1 VTDASGAADGF
12 GLMIRLLPSQ
22 VVLGVIGEV
31 DMVTAPDLKCLLGA
45 LIDRGH
51 TDVVLDLANLDF
63 LDSSGLQAIE
73 DTAARLRPSRGV
85 LRIRSPSARTRWL
98 LDLSEVSGLV
108 EFEPSDPD
116 LVPLGSEHQAG
127 DNATIVSAAAHRT
140 ADVGWATV
148 MPAGHDVADAALE
161 LVTALAQA
169 TVGGADGASVSL
181 ARHGQMGTVAATD
194 DTVAQMDRDQYA
206 TGQGPC
212 LAAAGEGHR
221 FHVESVAEEARWP
234 DFVPRARAG
243 GIGSILSTPLM
254 ATAGRSVG
262 ALNIYSRTERAFGP
276 PEQELAALF
285 ASQASRIVASEGVAA
300 EQATRLQAAL
310 RVRELIAQA
319 QGVVMARQ
327 GVSAE
332 AASAS
337 LLRSSRQ
344 AHISLRRQATEI
356 TASTQRQIPLTRSEP

>member
-1 VTDASGAADGF
+1 
-12 GLMIRLLPSQ
+12 MIRLLPNQ
-22 VVLGVIGEV
+22 VVVGVIGEV
-31 DMVTAPDLKCLLGA
+31 DMATAPDLGCQLDA
-45 LIDRGH
+45 LVDRGH

-63 LDSSGLQAIE
+63 LDSSGLHAIE
-73 DTAARLRPSRGV
+73 DTAARLRPAGGV
-85 LRIRSPSARTRWL
+85 LLIRSPSARTRWL
-98 LDLSEVSGLV
+98 LDVSEVSRLV
-108 EFEPSDPD
+108 EFEPSDPE
-116 LVPLGSEHQAG
+116 LVALGSEHQAG
-127 DNATIVSAAAHRT
+127 DSATIVSAAAGQT
-140 ADVGWATV
+140 AAVGWATSL
-148 MPAGHDVADAALE
+148 PTGHDVVDAALE

-169 TVGGADGASVSL
+169 TVGGADGASVSI
-181 ARHGQMGTVAATD
+181 ARHGRMGTVAATD

-221 FHVESVAEEARWP
+221 FHVESVADDARWP

-254 ATAGRSVG
+254 AAAGRSVG

-285 ASQASRIVASEGVAA
+285 ATQASRILDSAGVAA

-327 GVSAE
+327 GVSAA
-332 AASAS
+332 AASAT

-356 TASTQRQIPLTRSEP
+356 TASTQRQVPLTGSEA

>member
-1 VTDASGAADGF
+1 
-12 GLMIRLLPSQ
+12 
-22 VVLGVIGEV
+22 
-31 DMVTAPDLKCLLGA
+31 
-45 LIDRGH
+45 
-51 TDVVLDLANLDF
+51 
-63 LDSSGLQAIE
+63 
-73 DTAARLRPSRGV
+73 V

-98 LDLSEVSGLV
+98 LDLCEVSGLV

-116 LVPLGSEHQAG
+116 LVPLGAEQQAG
-127 DNATIVSAAAHRT
+127 DNVTIESAGADQA
-140 ADVGWATV
+140 ADVGWATAL
-148 MPAGHDVADAALE
+148 PAGRDVVDAALE

-181 ARHGQMGTVAATD
+181 ASRGRMGTVAATD
-194 DTVAQMDRDQYA
+194 DTIAQMDRDQYS

-212 LAAAGEGHR
+212 LAAAGEGHW
-221 FHVESVAEEARWP
+221 FHVESVAEEGRWP

-254 ATAGRSVG
+254 ATGGHSVG

-285 ASQASRIVASEGVAA
+285 ATQASRIVASAAVAD

-310 RVRELIAQA
+310 RVRQLIAQA

-332 AASAS
+332 VASAT

-344 AHISLRRQATEI
+344 AHIRLRRQATEI
-356 TASTQRQIPLTRSEP
+356 VASTQQQVPLTRSEP